1 MLRFLI
7 EAWNDLATERPIG
20 MATGYIP
27 WSMIREWGRYNG
39 LDKEGTQFLIRVIRM
54 VDAERMEQRAAK
66 ERMDKARGPS

>member
-1 MLRFLI
+1 
-7 EAWNDLATERPIG
+7 